1 MSEVWVQVVQF
12 LMGLSL
18 LIVLHEGG
26 HFFFARLF
34 KTRVEKF
41 YLFFD
46 FLFPFSNILPFSL
59 LKKKIGE
66 TTWGIGWFPLGGYV
80 KIAGMVDESMDKE
93 QMAKPPEP
101 WEFRSKKSW
110 QRLLIMLGGI
120 IVNVLLAF
128 LIYAMVLFVWGQ
140 DKLPMSQLKSGVA
153 INDSLAYKIGFQDGD
168 KIISINGEK
177 LEYYDDLMA
186 SLFQP
191 HVKIEI
197 ERGGVAKTINIPEN
211 FAGQLIDSKGGRLF
225 SIPLPVIVDSLVA
238 NGPGLKAGLL
248 KGDSIMA
255 INGTPT
261 PIFNGLKQQL
271 MQNKGKEVQVSIV
284 RKGVSMTLPAMV
296 TDTGTLGFTRFL
308 PERIEDGQKMGFY
321 TMEHRSYGFFES
333 FPAGV
338 ALTFNKL
345 NFYVQQFKLILN
357 PKTGAYKGLGGFDSM
372 RKIYAPEWDWQHF
385 WTVTA
390 FLSIVLAFM
399 NLLPI
404 PGLDGGYVVFTL
416 IEMITGRKVN
426 EKVMEVATTIGLVL
440 LLGLMLYAN
449 GMDIFRFFKK

>member
-1 MSEVWVQVVQF
+1 MSGVWVQVVQF
-12 LMGLSL
+12 LMALSL

-59 LKKKIGE
+59 FKKKIGD
-66 TTWGIGWFPLGGYV
+66 TVWGIGWFPLGGYV

-93 QMAKPPEP
+93 QLAKPPEP
-101 WEFRSKKSW
+101 WEFRSKKAW

-128 LIYAMVLFVWGQ
+128 IIYAMVLFAWGQ
-140 DKLPMSQLKSGVA
+140 DRLPLSELKNGIDVS
-153 INDSLAYKIGFQDGD
+153 DSLAYKLGFQDGD
-168 KIISINGEK
+168 KIVAINGEK
-177 LEYYDDLMA
+177 LKYYDDLML
-186 SLFQP
+186 SLFRP
-191 HVKIEI
+191 DAVVEI
-197 ERGGVAKTINIPEN
+197 ERKGEAKTINIPVN
-211 FAGQLIDSKGGRLF
+211 FAEQLINTKGGRLF
-225 SIPLPVIVDSLVA
+225 AIPMPAIVDSLLPVGGA
-238 NGPGLKAGLL
+238 RTAGMKHGDRILAVNGVQ
-248 KGDSIMA
+248 
-255 INGTPT
+255 TPSWNT
-261 PIFNGLKQQL
+261 TRTAFQE
-271 MQNKGKEVQVSIV
+271 NKGKIVQLTILRDGSNL
-284 RKGVSMTLPAMV
+284 TLPV
-296 TDTGTLGFTRFL
+296 QLSDTGTAGFSQWR
-308 PERIEDGQKMGFY
+308 PENIEEGQKMGFY
-321 TMEHRSYGFFES
+321 KVEHTSYGFFQA

-338 ALTFNKL
+338 GLAIDKL
-345 NFYVQQFKLILN
+345 NAYVQQFRLILN

-385 WTVTA
+385 WLVTA

-426 EKVMEVATTIGLVL
+426 EKVVEVATTIGLVL

-449 GMDIFRFFKK
+449 GMDVFRWFKK